1 MLNYKN
7 ISSIYKF
14 NSLPK
19 DSLSIYLLIGSYSI
33 DSTDIF
39 RNITT
44 NFFIGVK
51 WIFLYGEKSSRL
63 EDIFDN
69 FIEQYNLLDIV
80 TLSYGI
86 DEKTELIN
94 LFLSKITSKTAGIS
108 ILDEKN
114 TIENDLLLK
123 IQKQIH

>member
-7 ISSIYKF
+7 ISSIYEF